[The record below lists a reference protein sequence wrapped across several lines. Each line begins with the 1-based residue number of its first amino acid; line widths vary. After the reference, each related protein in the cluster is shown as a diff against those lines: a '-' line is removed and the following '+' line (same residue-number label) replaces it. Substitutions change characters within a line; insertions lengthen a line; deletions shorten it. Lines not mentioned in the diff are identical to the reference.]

1 VKNLNTQSR
10 CNQILR
16 TAQNDTFIGKFHF
29 GIVSWLHP
37 DARGGAE
44 GGGYRRKYRD
54 GEMQDFLPKFFL
66 HKLKIK
72 N

>member
-1 VKNLNTQSR
+1 MNRLQ
-10 CNQILR
+10 
-16 TAQNDTFIGKFHF
+16 
-29 GIVSWLHP
+29 P

-44 GGGYRRKYRD
+44 GGGD
-54 GEMQDFLPKFFL
+54 GRQDGNHEMQDFLPKFLF

>member
-1 VKNLNTQSR
+1 M
-10 CNQILR
+10 
-16 TAQNDTFIGKFHF
+16 IGKFHF

-44 GGGYRRKYRD
+44 GGGD
-54 GEMQDFLPKFFL
+54 GRQDGDYEMQDFLPKFPF